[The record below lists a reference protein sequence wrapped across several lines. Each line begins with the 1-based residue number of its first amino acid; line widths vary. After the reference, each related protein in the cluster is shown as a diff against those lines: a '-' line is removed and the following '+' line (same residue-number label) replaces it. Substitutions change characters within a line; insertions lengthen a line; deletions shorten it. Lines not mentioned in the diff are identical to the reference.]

1 MKHRDSIIIK
11 DSTSDT
17 TSNNNTTTTTINESN
32 DGVCGLPLCTIKANL
47 LQCGG
52 CKRYHLSSLL
62 LSLLYMH

>member
-11 DSTSDT
+11 DSDT
-17 TSNNNTTTTTINESN
+17 TSNNNNNTTTTINESH

-52 CKRYHLSSLL
+52 CKW
-62 LSLLYMH
+62 